1 MKILLTG
8 GGTGGHIIPL
18 LIVVSEIRKMEAEK
32 NLKKSEYM
40 FIGPKSDFNN
50 SISDVGIKIKII
62 QAGKLRRYFSFE
74 NFTDIFKIIIGTIQS
89 LYFIH
94 KFKPTVV
101 FSKGG
106 FASVPPVVAAW
117 LLKIP
122 IVTHES
128 DTVPGLANRIIAKF
142 SKKIL
147 VSFYFSK
154 KYFSEKKVILTG
166 NPIREEI
173 LQGDKTG
180 ARKFFDLNENIPTIL
195 VFGGSQGAKKINSVI
210 VKSLPKILEK
220 FQIIHLCGKRNYE
233 ELKIKTEKMKLK
245 NNSRYRIYPFLSN
258 ELKDAFALY
267 DVIISRAGASS
278 LFEIIALEKPSI
290 IIPLPSSANNHQ
302 AENAKFFQ
310 DRNMIINIKEKDFK
324 KEIFTEKLFELF
336 EENNLRKNMIEKM
349 HEYNN
354 FIGQKPVYNIIEEIF
369 DFSDL
374 NCNKKKK

>member
-233 ELKIKTEKMKLK
+233 ELKIEIEKMKLK
-245 NNSRYRIYPFLSN
+245 NDSRYRIYPFLSN
-258 ELKDAFALY
+258 EIKDAFSLC
-267 DVIISRAGASS
+267 DVIISRAGANS

-310 DRNMIINIKEKDFK
+310 DRKMTINIKEEGFK
-324 KEIFTEKLFELF
+324 EEIFTKKLFELF
-336 EENNLRKNMIEKM
+336 EENNLRENMIEKM

-369 DFSDL
+369 DFDDL
-374 NCNKKKK
+374 NSDKEE